1 MSIETPQTAIP
12 TSNETNPYG
21 EQEIFFSYDGGP
33 PLRPGQVVTFERVR
47 GPGGE
52 WQAIKIKIVKDVT
65 VN

>member
-1 MSIETPQTAIP
+1 MPIETPQTAIP

-33 PLRPGQVVTFERVR
+33 ALRPGHIVTYERVR

-52 WQAIKIKIVKDVT
+52 WQAINIEIVKDVA